1 MLKIRGALK
10 SNATALVVFG
20 LSAGFIN
27 GLLGAGGG
35 IVAVIA
41 LRRLLKEKRAEE
53 SDIFANSLCIM
64 LPVSALSCLFY
75 GVRGDIVTEGFGAFA
90 LPAVLGGIG
99 GGLLLG
105 RLSTGA
111 LKKLFGGLVILSG
124 ILLIIR

>member
-1 MLKIRGALK
+1 M
-10 SNATALVVFG
+10 
-20 LSAGFIN
+20 
-27 GLLGAGGG
+27 
-35 IVAVIA
+35 
-41 LRRLLKEKRAEE
+41 
-53 SDIFANSLCIM
+53 
-64 LPVSALSCLFY
+64 
-75 GVRGDIVTEGFGAFA
+75 TEGFGAFA